1 MNIKKMNNAQ
11 FKEKVEDILSFITTD
26 YEEETAAEVL
36 LQDRETLE
44 DIKNDVSEG
53 TSLIF
58 AVRQALQTIVER
70 RQSMEKEE
78 CGLEYGYDSYDDNEY
93 NVHSRYGAMYML
105 NM

>member
-26 YEEETAAEVL
+26 YEEEAAAEVL
-36 LQDRETLE
+36 LQDREALE

-58 AVRQALQTIVER
+58 AVRQALQTIVDR
-70 RQSMEKEE
+70 RQSIEKEE
-78 CGLEYGYDSYDDNEY
+78 CVLEYGYDSYDDNEY

-105 NM
+105 NL